1 MTEETKRKICELDR
15 AGMSDK
21 EIAKLV
27 FYSPSYVEAVRLEMG
42 CIRPC
47 TGPKKYPV
55 EEIRQRLR
63 QGEKPKDIAK
73 RYGCTTKLVY
83 WHRQKMEKEE

>member
-1 MTEETKRKICELDR
+1 MTEATKQKICELAK

-21 EIAKLV
+21 AIAEIV
-27 FYSPSYVEAVRLEMG
+27 FYSPSYVEAVRLERG
-42 CIRPC
+42 CLRPN

-63 QGEKPKDIAK
+63 QGEKPKDIAR

-83 WHRQKMEKEE
+83 YHKQKMGREE